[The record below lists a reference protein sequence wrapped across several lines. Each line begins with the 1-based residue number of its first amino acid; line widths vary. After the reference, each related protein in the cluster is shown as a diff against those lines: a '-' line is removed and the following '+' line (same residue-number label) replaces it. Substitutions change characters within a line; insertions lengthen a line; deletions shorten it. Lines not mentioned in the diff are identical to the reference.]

1 MSVVFRDEAISD
13 LDEIARYIGQNNP
26 AAADRVIARIHR
38 VIHRTIDRFPH
49 SGRLNPAN
57 STREF
62 AVPGL
67 PYLIIYLP
75 AADVVDII
83 AIFHTSRD
91 PSTKR
96 QP

>member
-13 LDEIARYIGQNNP
+13 LDEIARYIGKNNP

-49 SGRLNPAN
+49 GGRLNPTN
-57 STREF
+57 NTREF

-75 AADVVDII
+75 VADVLDII

>member
-38 VIHRTIDRFPH
+38 TIDRFPY

-91 PSTKR
+91 PNTKR